1 MVDDTELNWYQPIS
15 VDDTVGVAL
24 LHVTFILLIVL

>member
-1 MVDDTELNWYQPIS
+1 MVDDTELHWYQPIS

-24 LHVTFILLIVL
+24 LHMTFICLS